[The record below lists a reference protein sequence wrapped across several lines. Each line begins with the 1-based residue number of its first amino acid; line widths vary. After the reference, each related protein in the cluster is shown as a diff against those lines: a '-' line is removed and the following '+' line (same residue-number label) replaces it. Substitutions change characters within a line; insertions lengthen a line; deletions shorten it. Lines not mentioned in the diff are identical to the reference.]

1 MGYSLLSLGSKNPP
15 HFADG
20 GLFMMHAEDS
30 IQYVKD
36 VAIVRVIR
44 DPMSL
49 TYIHSEVTLMISLSC
64 VVPSLPKA

>member
-1 MGYSLLSLGSKNPP
+1 
-15 HFADG
+15 
-20 GLFMMHAEDS
+20 MMHAEDS